1 MEPADDIT
9 RLISEWQ
16 SGNRAAEEALF
27 DKLYQRMHTIADHLV
42 RHERANRTLGP
53 TALVH
58 EAYVRLCGSV
68 ETKIVD
74 RTHFLALSARVM
86 RRILV
91 DRARARQADK
101 RAGEMQSLED
111 NISWFRTDADLDEVI
126 AVDRA
131 LDVLSQQS
139 PRQCRLVELRYFGGY
154 TIEESAAV
162 LHISARHARR
172 EWDVART
179 RLREAIDG
187 TSESDKEL

>member
-1 MEPADDIT
+1 MNPGDDIT
-9 RLISEWQ
+9 ALIVEWQ
-16 SGNRAAEEALF
+16 RGDRGAEAALF
-27 DKLYQRMHTIADHLV
+27 EKLYQRLHNIASHLV
-42 RHERANRTLGP
+42 SHERANQTLGP

-58 EAYVRLCGSV
+58 EAYVRFCGSQQL
-68 ETKIVD
+68 KIAN
-74 RTHFLALSARVM
+74 RAHFLALAARVM

-91 DRARARQADK
+91 DRARARRAQK
-101 RAGEMQSLED
+101 RDVAGTLAEEELY
-111 NISWFRTDADLDEVI
+111 WFRSDADADEVI

-131 LDVLSQQS
+131 LEALCLQS

-154 TIEESAAV
+154 TIEESASV

-187 TSESDKEL
+187 ATATD